1 VFIKAIYIIFC
12 YLAMTNMY
20 LSEKMGV
27 YFEADIIK
35 TIENNNNKGC
45 TSMSEQ
51 ERDLFILTPREKE
64 GIWPLMKHLEPE
76 AIKGV
81 KEIVINKPG
90 QLVLEM
96 FDGTWVYK
104 EDKELNLQKLMD
116 ITRFICEKNKVKFDF
131 ANPIISCKMPGGHR
145 TQIVAGTQNSM
156 KYSMAIRLK
165 NEREFS
171 IDDFK
176 IPEADKQAIRD
187 AVSGAKTIL
196 ISGGTGSGKTSF
208 MNAVMKYIPD
218 DDRLITLEDVRE
230 LKVEQPNWVAF
241 IFSEDKE
248 GNNNVNELLNACLRM
263 RPDRIILGEIRK
275 ENAFTF
281 CSAINTGHA
290 GSMGTIHANDPKSAL
305 DAVINRVMLNGD
317 TTESAIAVLRRQ
329 LINDIYGVVQL
340 NRTKEGI
347 VGYFQVLRQEDADRR
362 QAPATQQQAQ
372 QPTQPAAQPQQ
383 PQSQQTHVKTQ
394 QPQQQQ
400 QSQEQPQRE
409 VRIPQKEVG

>member
-1 VFIKAIYIIFC
+1 
-12 YLAMTNMY
+12 
-20 LSEKMGV
+20 
-27 YFEADIIK
+27 
-35 TIENNNNKGC
+35 
-45 TSMSEQ
+45 MSEQ
-51 ERDLFILTPREKE
+51 ERDLFILTPKEKE
-64 GIWPLMKHLEPE
+64 GLLPLMKHLAPE
-76 AIKGV
+76 NIKGV
-81 KEIVINKPG
+81 KEIVINRP
-90 QLVLEM
+90 QEVVFEM
-96 FDGTWVYK
+96 FDGSWVYK
-104 EDKELNLQKLMD
+104 EDKELDLQKLMD

-156 KYSMAIRLK
+156 KFSMAIRLK

-176 IPEADKQAIRD
+176 IPEEDKKAIIA
-187 AVSGAKTIL
+187 AVEGQKTIL

-208 MNAVMKYIPD
+208 MNSIMRYISD
-218 DDRLITLEDVRE
+218 EDRLITLEDVRE

-241 IFSEDKE
+241 IFSENKD
-248 GNNNVNELLNACLRM
+248 GTNNVTELLNACLRM

-329 LINDIYGVVQL
+329 LVNDIYGVVQL
-340 NRTKEGI
+340 NRTRNGI
-347 VGYFQVLRQEDADRR
+347 VGYFEVLNDKDADRR
-362 QAPATQQQAQ
+362 QTPPPQQQVAPQQPAQQQPRPAQPQQPAPQQQAQ
-372 QPTQPAAQPQQ
+372 QRPPQPAPQAAPQQ
-383 PQSQQTHVKTQ
+383 PVQQPAQ
-394 QPQQQQ
+394 PPQQQQ
-400 QSQEQPQRE
+400 VQRPAE
-409 VRIPQKEVG
+409 DAPERPSHLSQKEVG

>member
-1 VFIKAIYIIFC
+1 
-12 YLAMTNMY
+12 
-20 LSEKMGV
+20 
-27 YFEADIIK
+27 
-35 TIENNNNKGC
+35 
-45 TSMSEQ
+45 MSDQ
-51 ERDLFILTPREKE
+51 ERDLFVLTPREKE
-64 GIWPLMKHLEPE
+64 GIAPLMKHLSPE
-76 AIKGV
+76 SIEGV
-81 KEIVINKPG
+81 KEIVINKP
-90 QLVLEM
+90 QEVVFEM

-104 EDKELNLQKLMD
+104 EDKELTLQKLLD
-116 ITRFICEKNKVKFDF
+116 ITRFICDKNKVKFDF

-165 NEREFS
+165 QDRQFS
-171 IDDFK
+171 IDDFQVS
-176 IPEADKQAIRD
+176 EEDKAAVKA

-208 MNAVMKYIPD
+208 MNAVMKYVPD
-218 DDRLITLEDVRE
+218 DERLITLEDVRE
-230 LKVEQPNWVAF
+230 LVVTQPNWVAF
-241 IFSEDKE
+241 LFSEDKN

-290 GSMGTIHANDPKSAL
+290 GSMATIHANDPKSAL

-329 LINDIYGVVQL
+329 LVNDIYGVMQL

-347 VGYFQVLRQEDADRR
+347 VGYFTKLKDDDADRR
-362 QAPATQQQAQ
+362 KERVPESPVQLP
-372 QPTQPAAQPQQ
+372 
-383 PQSQQTHVKTQ
+383 H
-394 QPQQQQ
+394 
-400 QSQEQPQRE
+400 
-409 VRIPQKEVG
+409 KEVG